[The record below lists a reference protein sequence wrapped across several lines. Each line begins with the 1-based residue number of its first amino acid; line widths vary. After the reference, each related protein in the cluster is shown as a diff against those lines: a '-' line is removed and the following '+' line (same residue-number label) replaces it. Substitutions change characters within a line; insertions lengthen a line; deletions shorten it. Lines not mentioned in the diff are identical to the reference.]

1 MLSVGTADRSLC
13 ICKINPGCFLFT
25 HSARSL
31 RWDIS
36 FWVMCLYLVCCTLR
50 YLWTSLIIPST
61 SISDDS
67 LCDVYRWVHLK
78 VVLQFLWKLELHDNI
93 IIHLKCIGV
102 STYCT
107 PFHIAS
113 YFHFNV
119 RTKAF
124 MNKKKK
130 ARSTNSQTIILYN
143 YLVFWESL
151 TESGWLSTK
160 NAALN
165 ATLQPIYTLKVGL
178 MWTDWMRYLWPIYYF
193 WW

>member
-13 ICKINPGCFLFT
+13 ICKINPGGFLFT

-50 YLWTSLIIPST
+50 YLWTSLIILST

-67 LCDVYRWVHLK
+67 LRDVYRWVHLK
-78 VVLQFLWKLELHDNI
+78 VVLQFLWMLELHDNI
-93 IIHLKCIGV
+93 IIHLKCVGV

-107 PFHIAS
+107 AFHIAS

-124 MNKKKK
+124 MNKKSKK
-130 ARSTNSQTIILYN
+130 H
-143 YLVFWESL
+143 
-151 TESGWLSTK
+151 K
-160 NAALN
+160 
-165 ATLQPIYTLKVGL
+165 
-178 MWTDWMRYLWPIYYF
+178 
-193 WW
+193 